1 MTYQN
6 IYDATKVVLKGKF
19 IALMLTLERKKS
31 LKSVSLY
38 LKKLEKEEQNKAKQ
52 VEEKKII
59 QIAELN
65 EMKNKKTNEKIN
77 ETKRCFFER
86 SIKLTNSKNTK
97 IREKT
102 QSPTIEIK
110 LDITCSY

>member
-19 IALMLTLERKKS
+19 IALMLALERKKS

-52 VEEKKII
+52 VEERK
-59 QIAELN
+59 
-65 EMKNKKTNEKIN
+65 
-77 ETKRCFFER
+77 
-86 SIKLTNSKNTK
+86 
-97 IREKT
+97 
-102 QSPTIEIK
+102 
-110 LDITCSY
+110 